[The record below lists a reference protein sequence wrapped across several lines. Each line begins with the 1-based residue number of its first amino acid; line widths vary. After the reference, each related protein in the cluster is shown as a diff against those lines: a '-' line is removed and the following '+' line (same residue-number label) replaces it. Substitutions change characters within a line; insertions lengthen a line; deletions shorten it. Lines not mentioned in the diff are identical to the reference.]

1 MKRTILM
8 SATMTAVALV
18 LATAMMLSAGPTV
31 AFGASSWKDC
41 NKHGEKHGDK
51 HPGKG
56 GKGCR

>member
-1 MKRTILM
+1 M

-18 LATAMMLSAGPTV
+18 LATAMMLSAGPSV

-51 HPGKG
+51 HPVKDG
-56 GKGCR
+56 GGCR